1 MSGPRPDRGSFH
13 GSGVSSIL
21 PEAPAELTSGK
32 LRRLGE
38 GVGKVVYASEHWVV
52 KRERTGFEILALV
65 VLWRGLRRLE
75 RILPWRIGRR
85 LADRPA
91 KQIRLLRLLV
101 QAALL
106 VVPKSIWFR
115 EHIKDLW
122 WMYRSR
128 NRRGD
133 SLARRH
139 LDGTE
144 LVPKRV
150 EFPPTHVKVG
160 GWPGW
165 LTVSEATERV
175 EATLHQHLSEL
186 ARAGRFGE
194 LEEWLERFL
203 TLRQAG
209 WQRGVFSVDAHLKN
223 FGVIGGRVV
232 LLDAGGLTDRWGD
245 IEDRLDFEDVVSQ
258 PHVQLGLAAILGAR
272 PDIGARFDERW
283 KAVVNRQVVRRHWP
297 ASP

>member
-1 MSGPRPDRGSFH
+1 MLGPRPDRRGFD
-13 GSGVSSIL
+13 GSGGPILL
-21 PEAPAELTSGK
+21 PEAPAELTKGK

-75 RILPWRIGRR
+75 RVLPWGLGRR

-115 EHIKDLW
+115 EHIKDFW

-128 NRRGD
+128 SRRGD

-144 LVPKRV
+144 LVPERV
-150 EFPPTHVKVG
+150 AFPPTHVEVG

-175 EATLHQHLSEL
+175 EATLHQRLSEL

-203 TLRQAG
+203 KFRQAG

-223 FGVIGGRVV
+223 FGVIGGRIV

-245 IEDRLDFEDVVSQ
+245 IEDRLDFEDVVTQ
-258 PHVQLGLAAILGAR
+258 PHVQLGLGAILGAR